1 MKMRPHPVA
10 RTAVTDVGSFTWL
23 RTVAYT
29 AARHTASF
37 FKRTDGRLTEPPSF
51 SAACSLCS
59 RSVAPLIAFL
69 PFYGLITPTR
79 RTVPSSPPPSLHARS
94 FSGPISL
101 SVRNLTHLVL
111 PFEGSLKSTTAW
123 SSSVFVPPILKV
135 VISPFPLFR
144 RTKGPWIGF
153 QQSAKRKR
161 NAVESDLSEGVGGGE
176 AE

>member
-1 MKMRPHPVA
+1 MDTTSPCSPHSGDGRWFVHLVA
-10 RTAVTDVGSFTWL
+10 HR
-23 RTVAYT
+23 RRY
-29 AARHTASF
+29 RHTASF

-51 SAACSLCS
+51 SAACSSLCS

-79 RTVPSSPPPSLHARS
+79 RTVPSSPPPSLHART

-101 SVRNLTHLVL
+101 SVRNLTHLV

-153 QQSAKRKR
+153 QQPAKSKR
-161 NAVESDLSEGVGGGE
+161 DRTRLESDLSEGVGGGG